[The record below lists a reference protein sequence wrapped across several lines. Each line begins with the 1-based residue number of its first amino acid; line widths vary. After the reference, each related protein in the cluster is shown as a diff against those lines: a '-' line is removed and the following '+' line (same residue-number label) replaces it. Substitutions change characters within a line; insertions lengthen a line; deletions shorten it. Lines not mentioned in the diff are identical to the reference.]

1 MSHIFLIQCYVFS
14 WFLFFFKQT
23 WSIVKLFKSI
33 EWCAT
38 QMFYLPYAGLT
49 PRQRPMS
56 PSQAALAKGTM
67 PFAFD
72 GFRTWSFHTVWTCL
86 TCLDIP
92 IPMKKLNG
100 FIARHESTNSTI
112 IYHYQ
117 PSSNLLDKRLL
128 QDCFHSKQIL
138 TVRNEEM
145 KWYIYVYI
153 YILFNYI

>member
-1 MSHIFLIQCYVFS
+1 MTQVLSWHPKQVGVHVTHFSHPMLCIFLVFV
-14 WFLFFFKQT
+14 FFKQA

-86 TCLDIP
+86 TVGQTTASSSIIIHHQICWTNDCFRTASTPSKYWLFG
-92 IPMKKLNG
+92 MKKWNDI
-100 FIARHESTNSTI
+100 FT
-112 IYHYQ
+112 
-117 PSSNLLDKRLL
+117 
-128 QDCFHSKQIL
+128 
-138 TVRNEEM
+138 
-145 KWYIYVYI
+145 YIH
-153 YILFNYI
+153 ILFNYI